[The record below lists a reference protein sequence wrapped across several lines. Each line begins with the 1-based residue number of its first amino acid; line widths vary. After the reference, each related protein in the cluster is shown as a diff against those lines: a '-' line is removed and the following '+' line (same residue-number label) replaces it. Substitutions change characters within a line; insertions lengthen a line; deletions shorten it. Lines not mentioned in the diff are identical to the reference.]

1 MSNIDIDD
9 ENIRIKLLAL
19 HPVLVNSV
27 TKNDV
32 ALKDAD
38 DYAQET
44 LTILWHK
51 RYLLPYIENIEAY
64 ATTILKNLIKRD
76 IKKEKQ
82 KAECIK
88 NMDMD
93 DISPP
98 YGDID
103 YRDQQ
108 SIYCDRALDI
118 LTSFELSVV
127 QARDMDEKSIRETAE
142 MLNVSQ
148 YRVKTTL
155 ATAHEKMKE
164 VILKLQKRDGY

>member
-1 MSNIDIDD
+1 M
-9 ENIRIKLLAL
+9 E
-19 HPVLVNSV
+19 
-27 TKNDV
+27 
-32 ALKDAD
+32 
-38 DYAQET
+38 
-44 LTILWHK
+44 
-51 RYLLPYIENIEAY
+51 
-64 ATTILKNLIKRD
+64 
-76 IKKEKQ
+76 
-82 KAECIK
+82 
-88 NMDMD
+88 

-127 QARDMDEKSIRETAE
+127 QAHDMDEKSIRETAE

-148 YRVKTTL
+148 YRVKITL